1 MFEKIVSFVKENKE
15 VLIKGALGV
24 GGVVVGLLVSKM
36 LDNQFSID
44 SEVLEETINNQSV
57 LE

>member
-1 MFEKIVSFVKENKE
+1 
-15 VLIKGALGV
+15 LGV